1 MKKSL
6 IVSMIFFVIIA
17 VFALYIV
24 LSKGHIGNYALVS
37 IEEVEGEEEEVIQP
51 KLLLELE
58 KDFLLSTNKK
68 ETLPIKVSIEG
79 EGEVLLE
86 NVELESSDETIVKI
100 NDDYEL
106 VAVKD
111 GIAQITAKYDGIETT
126 QDVKVITPI
135 KSMTFTTTNSTVR
148 VGKDL
153 QMKLQT
159 SPANAYVK
167 GLEYTSSDEAIAVVD
182 SSGIVTGVSAGSVTI
197 TVYDPYTELE
207 KTVKLTIKK

>member
-6 IVSMIFFVIIA
+6 IISIVIFVMVACIA
-17 VFALYIV
+17 LFIV
-24 LSKGHIGNYALVS
+24 LNKGHVGNYALVE
-37 IEEVEGEEEEVIQP
+37 IEEVAEKEEIIEP

-58 KDFLLSTNKK
+58 QDYLFSTKKK
-68 ETLPIKVSIEG
+68 ETLPITVSIDG
-79 EGEVLLE
+79 EGEVLID
-86 NVELESSDETIVKI
+86 NVELESSDEKVVKI

-111 GIAQITAKYDGIETT
+111 GTATITARYDGIEATKN
-126 QDVKVITPI
+126 VKVITPI
-135 KSMTFTTTNSTVR
+135 KSMTFVSPSSSIR

-153 QMKLQT
+153 QMKLTT
-159 SPANAYVK
+159 SPSNAYVR
-167 GLEYTSSDEAIAVVD
+167 GLEYTSSDEDIAVVD

-207 KTVKLTIKK
+207 KTVKLTIRK

>member
-1 MKKSL
+1 MKKAL
-6 IVSMIFFVIIA
+6 IVSIIIFVIIA
-17 VFALYIV
+17 CAALYIV
-24 LSKGHIGNYALVS
+24 LNKGHIGSYALVA
-37 IEEVEGEEEEVIQP
+37 IEDVEKEEEIIQP

-58 KDFLLSTNKK
+58 QDFLLSTKKK
-68 ETLPIKVSIEG
+68 ETVPIKVSIEG

-86 NVELESSDETIVKI
+86 NVELESSDESIVKI

-111 GIAQITAKYDGIETT
+111 GTAKITARYDGIEAT

-135 KSMTFTTTNSTVR
+135 KSMTFTSTSSTVR

-159 SPANAYVK
+159 SPSNAYVK
-167 GLEYTSSDEAIAVVD
+167 GLEYSSSDDEIAVVD
-182 SSGIVTGVSAGSVTI
+182 SSGIVTGVSAGTVTI
-197 TVYDPYTELE
+197 TVYDPYTEIE
-207 KTVKLTIKK
+207 KSVKLTIKK

>member
-1 MKKSL
+1 MKKALVIS
-6 IVSMIFFVIIA
+6 IIIFIIIA
-17 VFALYIV
+17 CAALYIV
-24 LSKGHIGNYALVS
+24 LNKGHVGDYALVAV
-37 IEEVEGEEEEVIQP
+37 EETEEEEIIEP

-58 KDFLLSTNKK
+58 QDFLLSTKKK
-68 ETLPIKVSIEG
+68 ETVPIKVSIEG

-86 NVELESSDETIVKI
+86 NVELESSDEAVVKI

-111 GIAQITAKYDGIETT
+111 GVAQITARYDGIEAT

-135 KSMTFTTTNSTVR
+135 KSMTFTSTSSSVR

-159 SPANAYVK
+159 SPSNAYVK
-167 GLEYTSSDEAIAVVD
+167 GLEYASSDEEIAVVD

-197 TVYDPYTELE
+197 TVYDPYTEIE
-207 KTVKLTIKK
+207 KSVKLTIKN

>member
-1 MKKSL
+1 MKKAL
-6 IVSMIFFVIIA
+6 IVSIVIFVIIA
-17 VFALYIV
+17 CAALYIV
-24 LSKGHIGNYALVS
+24 LNKGHIGSYALVE
-37 IEEVEGEEEEVIQP
+37 IEKAEKEEEVIEP

-58 KDFLLSTNKK
+58 QDFLLSTKKK
-68 ETLPIKVSIEG
+68 ETVPIKVSIEG
-79 EGEVLLE
+79 EGEVLLD
-86 NVELESSDETIVKI
+86 NVELESSDETVVKI

-111 GIAQITAKYDGIETT
+111 GTAKITARYDGIEAT

-135 KSMTFTTTNSTVR
+135 KSMTFTSTSSSVR

-159 SPANAYVK
+159 SPSNAYVK
-167 GLEYTSSDEAIAVVD
+167 GLEYSSSDEEIALVD
-182 SSGIVTGVSAGSVTI
+182 SSGIVTGVSAGTVTI

-207 KTVKLTIKK
+207 KSVKLTIKK

>member
-1 MKKSL
+1 MKKAL
-6 IVSMIFFVIIA
+6 IISIVIFVIIA
-17 VFALYIV
+17 GFALYIV
-24 LSKGHIGNYALVS
+24 LNKGHIGNYALVA
-37 IEEVEGEEEEVIQP
+37 IEEVKEAEEEIIEP
-51 KLLLELE
+51 KLVLELE
-58 KDFLLSTNKK
+58 KDYLLSTKKK
-68 ETLPIKVSIEG
+68 ETVPIKVSIEG

-86 NVELESSDETIVKI
+86 NVELESSDEDVVKI

-111 GIAQITAKYDGIETT
+111 GTAQITARYDGIEAT
-126 QDVKVITPI
+126 QEVKVITPI
-135 KSMTFTTTNSTVR
+135 KSMTFTSTSSTVR

-159 SPANAYVK
+159 SPSNAYVK
-167 GLEYTSSDEAIAVVD
+167 GLEYTSSDEEIAVVD

-207 KTVKLTIKK
+207 KSVKLTIKK

>member
-1 MKKSL
+1 MKKPL
-6 IVSMIFFVIIA
+6 IVSIVIFVIVACI
-17 VFALYIV
+17 ALYIV
-24 LSKGHIGNYALVS
+24 LNKGYIGKHALIA
-37 IEEVEGEEEEVIQP
+37 IETTDVEEVIEP
-51 KLLLELE
+51 KLILKLDQDYL
-58 KDFLLSTNKK
+58 FSTKKK
-68 ETLPIKVSIEG
+68 ETVPLTVSIEG

-86 NVELESSDETIVKI
+86 NVELESSDEKIVKI
-100 NDDYEL
+100 NSDYEL

-111 GIAQITAKYDGIETT
+111 GVAQITAKYDGIEAT

-167 GLEYTSSDEAIAVVD
+167 GLEYSSSDEEIAVVD
-182 SSGIVTGVSAGSVTI
+182 SSGIVTGVSVGKVTI

-207 KTVKLTIKK
+207 KSVKLTIKK

>member
-1 MKKSL
+1 MKKAL
-6 IVSMIFFVIIA
+6 IISIIIFVIIA
-17 VFALYIV
+17 GFALYIV
-24 LSKGHIGNYALVS
+24 LNKGHIGNYALVA
-37 IEEVEGEEEEVIQP
+37 IEEVKEAEEEIIEP
-51 KLLLELE
+51 KLVLELE
-58 KDFLLSTNKK
+58 KDYLLSTKKK
-68 ETLPIKVSIEG
+68 ETVPIKVSIEG

-86 NVELESSDETIVKI
+86 NVELESSDEDVVKI

-111 GIAQITAKYDGIETT
+111 GTAQITARYDGIEAT
-126 QDVKVITPI
+126 QEVKVITPI
-135 KSMTFTTTNSTVR
+135 KSMTFTSTSSTVR

-159 SPANAYVK
+159 SPSNAYVK
-167 GLEYTSSDEAIAVVD
+167 GLEYTSSDEEIAVVD

-207 KTVKLTIKK
+207 KSVKLTIKK

>member
-1 MKKSL
+1 MKKAL
-6 IVSMIFFVIIA
+6 IISIVIFVIVA
-17 VFALYIV
+17 GFALYIV
-24 LSKGHIGNYALVS
+24 LNKGHIGNKPLIA
-37 IEEVEGEEEEVIQP
+37 IEDAKKEEEIIEP

-58 KDFLLSTNKK
+58 KDYLLSTKKK
-68 ETLPIKVSIEG
+68 ETVPVKVSIEG

-86 NVELESSDETIVKI
+86 NVELESSDEDVVKI

-111 GIAQITAKYDGIETT
+111 GVAQITARYDGIEAT

-135 KSMTFTTTNSTVR
+135 KSMTFTSTSSSVR
-148 VGKDL
+148 IGKDL

-159 SPANAYVK
+159 SPSNAYVK
-167 GLEYTSSDEAIAVVD
+167 GLQYTSSDEEIALVD
-182 SSGIVTGVSAGSVTI
+182 SSGIVTGVSAGTVTI

-207 KTVKLTIKK
+207 KSVKLTIKK